1 MKKVI
6 FSALAALSAL
16 ALSLPVAAQE
26 IVDVEE
32 ERELD
37 LDMDISVHAG
47 YQGSFLK
54 DFTAYPGATRSLHSG
69 VRIGV
74 DADFEVYE
82 YKGFEFGIRPGVFFS
97 QKGERYK
104 DNADKAL
111 SYDLNYLDIPVT
123 LRVSREVKD
132 DLDLVANVGPYLG
145 IGLYGK
151 NIAGSTSTEK
161 HDSFGNA
168 GELRRIDSGLIGSIG
183 LKYDDLLLTV
193 GGQYGFVD
201 QLKDTKRLTG
211 SPKNANFFIMVGYE
225 F

>member
-1 MKKVI
+1 MKKMI

-37 LDMDISVHAG
+37 LDVDISIHAG

-69 VRIGV
+69 VRVGV

-82 YKGFEFGIRPGVFFS
+82 YKGEFGIRPGVYFS

-123 LRVSREVKD
+123 LRVSREVAD

-161 HDSFGNA
+161 HDSFGND

-211 SPKNANFFIMVGYE
+211 SPKNANFFVMVGYE